1 MHFEPTALDGTL
13 LITPHRYEDQR
24 GFFARL
30 YCAEEFAAAG
40 IPFHPPQMNLSRSS
54 SARTLRGMHYQDHP
68 FAEAKLV
75 RVASGKIYDVVV
87 DLRRQS
93 RTYLSWIAV
102 TLDSEAGQSL
112 YVPEG
117 CAHGFLT
124 LEPNT
129 DVLYLMSRAHVPGQA
144 KGLRY
149 DDPAIRIEW
158 PASPLVVSPADLAW
172 PAWAAEPH

>member
-1 MHFEPTALDGTL
+1 MQFEPTALDGTL
-13 LITPHRYEDQR
+13 LITPDRHADQR

-40 IPFHPPQMNLSRSS
+40 IVFHPPQINLSRNSS
-54 SARTLRGMHYQDHP
+54 VGTLRGMHYQDDP

-93 RTYLSWIAV
+93 RTYLSWIAA

-112 YVPEG
+112 YIPEG

-124 LEPNT
+124 LQPNT
-129 DVLYLMSRAHVPGQA
+129 DVLYLMSRAHAPGKG

-149 DDPAIRIEW
+149 DDPAIGINW
-158 PASPLVVSPADLAW
+158 PASPLVVSAADLAW
-172 PAWAAEPH
+172 PAWSAEPR

>member
-1 MHFEPTALDGTL
+1 MHFEPTLLAGTIV
-13 LITPHRYEDQR
+13 ITPHRHEDER
-24 GFFARL
+24 GYFARL

-40 IPFHPPQMNLSRSS
+40 ISFHPPQINLSRNSS
-54 SARTLRGMHYQDHP
+54 VRTLRGMHYQDDP

-75 RVASGKIYDVVV
+75 RVAAGKIYDVVV
-87 DLRRQS
+87 DLRRDS
-93 RTYLSWIAV
+93 RTYLFWIAV

-112 YVPEG
+112 YIPEG

-124 LEPNT
+124 LEPDT

-149 DDPAIRIEW
+149 DDPAIAIEW
-158 PASPLVVSPADLAW
+158 PASPLVMSPADRAW
-172 PAWAAEPH
+172 PAWTAKPR